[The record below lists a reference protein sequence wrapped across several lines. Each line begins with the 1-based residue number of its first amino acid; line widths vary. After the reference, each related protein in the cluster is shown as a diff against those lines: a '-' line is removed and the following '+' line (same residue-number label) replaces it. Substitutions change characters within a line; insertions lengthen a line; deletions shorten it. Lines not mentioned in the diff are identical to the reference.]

1 MEKLPMVRTF
11 RRAAF
16 ATTARTIFAKR
27 RFLMRGQHSLKR
39 CFAVACT
46 TLCCTP
52 AAGLSAPARVI
63 SFSTRD
69 DFVLKWNILQISK
82 ELGVPPDELESTQED
97 KPYTDEFEAAY
108 QRRQALGL
116 APFYRIALPP
126 LSSGECFVRNSAD
139 IASAGWAAFQL
150 ACCDMRSTVSALM
163 TDTFETTG
171 QLTKSVSV
179 QQIGPCDHKGG
190 LTENR
195 ASLEALAALPES
207 EHDKLDHISRECD
220 AAGALWCR
228 LKEEGHRLQKEG
240 KPWGAEKAFERAGR
254 AKAAYLSLCHKCYRQ
269 YLDDISRVGWAG
281 KYYADRLGRM
291 DDAIDQMLIDCTKLR
306 EQGKEQAVVETIA
319 RAEQIQ
325 AQHDLLYRD
334 LRWKDGDEVD
344 RCLEKDRDADVPY
357 GTTYRLEMTLAS
369 PPALQVD

>member
-1 MEKLPMVRTF
+1 
-11 RRAAF
+11 
-16 ATTARTIFAKR
+16 
-27 RFLMRGQHSLKR
+27 MRGHDSLKR
-39 CFAVACT
+39 WFAVACT
-46 TLCCTP
+46 TLCCPP

-69 DFVLKWNILQISK
+69 DFVLKWNILEIAK

-220 AAGALWCR
+220 AAGALWYR
-228 LKEEGHRLQKEG
+228 LKEEGHRLQNEG

-291 DDAIDQMLIDCTKLR
+291 DDAIAQMRIDCTKLR
-306 EQGKEQAVVETIA
+306 EQGKEQAAVETIA
-319 RAEQIQ
+319 RAEQLK
-325 AQHDLLYRD
+325 AQRDLLHRD
-334 LRWKDGDEVD
+334 LCWKDGGERS
-344 RCLEKDRDADVPY
+344 RCSEKDRDAGVPY
-357 GTTYRLEMTLAS
+357 GTTYRLEMNLAS
-369 PPALQVD
+369 PPALQLD

>member
-1 MEKLPMVRTF
+1 
-11 RRAAF
+11 
-16 ATTARTIFAKR
+16 
-27 RFLMRGQHSLKR
+27 MRGQHSLKR
-39 CFAVACT
+39 SFAVACT

-108 QRRQALGL
+108 QRRQALGF

-150 ACCDMRSTVSALM
+150 ACCDMRGTLSALM
-163 TDTFETTG
+163 T
-171 QLTKSVSV
+171 
-179 QQIGPCDHKGG
+179 GPCDHKGG

-207 EHDKLDHISRECD
+207 EHDKLDHTSRECD
-220 AAGALWCR
+220 AAGALWYR
-228 LKEEGHRLQKEG
+228 LKEEGHRLQNEG

-291 DDAIDQMLIDCTKLR
+291 DDAIAQMRIDCTKLR
-306 EQGKEQAVVETIA
+306 EQGKEQAAVETIA
-319 RAEQIQ
+319 RT
-325 AQHDLLYRD
+325 AQ
-334 LRWKDGDEVD
+334 
-344 RCLEKDRDADVPY
+344 
-357 GTTYRLEMTLAS
+357 GTARFA
-369 PPALQVD
+369 P